1 MSERIY
7 EEVALI
13 VKQKY
18 TVRVLEFK
26 EMGNEFTEISVYSK
40 EVTEKNDAIL
50 DNFEFCF
57 TVKGKG
63 DEEKE
68 KIEKMTEK
76 EFEEFI
82 KIMTRFI
89 EKKYHIRH
97 KREKKVEKKEEK
109 KATKEAVVED
119 VENLTD
125 FNIEWDPSLANDA
138 KDDVS

>member
-1 MSERIY
+1 MSERIF

-18 TVRVLEFK
+18 TVRILEYK
-26 EMGNEFTEISVYSK
+26 ETGKEFTEISVYSK
-40 EVTEKNDAIL
+40 EVTKKNEAIA

-89 EKKYHIRH
+89 EKKYHIKHR
-97 KREKKVEKKEEK
+97 KEIKVEKKDDK
-109 KATKEAVVED
+109 KAAKEAVVED
-119 VENLTD
+119 VEDIAD
-125 FNIEWDPSLANDA
+125 FNIDFDPSLTKNENP
-138 KDDVS
+138 

>member
-1 MSERIY
+1 MSERIF

-18 TVRVLEFK
+18 TVRVLEYK
-26 EMGNEFTEISVYSK
+26 EMGKEFTEISIYSK
-40 EVTEKNDAIL
+40 EVTEKNEAIA

-89 EKKYHIRH
+89 EKKYHIKHR
-97 KREKKVEKKEEK
+97 KEIKVEKKEDK
-109 KATKEAVVED
+109 KEAKEAVVED
-119 VENLTD
+119 VENLDD
-125 FNIEWDPSLANDA
+125 FNIDMDPNLF
-138 KDDVS
+138 KDENP

>member
-1 MSERIY
+1 MSERIF

-18 TVRVLEFK
+18 TVRVLEYK
-26 EMGNEFTEISVYSK
+26 ETGKEFTEISVYSK
-40 EVTEKNDAIL
+40 EVTEKNEAIA

-89 EKKYHIRH
+89 EKKYHIKHR
-97 KREKKVEKKEEK
+97 KEIKVEKKEDK
-109 KATKEAVVED
+109 KAAKETVVED
-119 VENLTD
+119 VENLDD
-125 FNIEWDPSLANDA
+125 FNIDLDPNLF
-138 KDDVS
+138 KDKNP